1 MDELITLKGTIENIT
16 FRNSENGFT
25 VLEFSSDGEY
35 ISAAGIMGEL
45 YEGERFTF
53 SGRWET
59 HPTYGRQFRIESAV
73 GSVPETA
80 EDMLSFL
87 ASGIIKGV
95 KEKTA
100 QKIVALFGSESFDVI
115 ANEPSRLAKIQGIS
129 KGKALQISQAFRRLE
144 DERNAVMM
152 LEKYGLKAN
161 ECMRIFKK
169 FGRKSADIVERNPY
183 QLCNLDVGIDFE
195 RAVRISELLPRKPD
209 DIYRLNEGIIY
220 IMRHNLIIN
229 GHTCLPR
236 ESLVDTAADFL
247 ECAKD
252 EAEISVDSLVENKR
266 LISETV
272 FAREMLFLPEMYE
285 AEKGAAE
292 QLSFIGRFAGKA
304 FPDMEDQIKNAE
316 IIGGVVYNERQR
328 LAIKLAVE
336 KGILILTGGPG
347 TGKTTTLRG
356 ILRVFEDLGLEV
368 ALAAPTGRA
377 AKRMSELTGKEAVT
391 IHRLLEVEWDDDD
404 RQRFKRNKRNPI
416 TARALIVDELSMV
429 DSQLFSSMLD
439 ALPIGCRLV
448 MVGDSNQLPP
458 VGAGNV
464 LHDMIDSKTLPVVE
478 LNEVFR
484 QAMES
489 MIITNAHAIVSGEMP
504 ELSVTD
510 RDFFF
515 INKKLPSEAA
525 KTVTELCSQ
534 RLVKAYDYSPTEDIQ
549 VLCPSKKGETGTF
562 NLNKLLQAAVNP
574 RSSEKREHIFG
585 SRVFRVGDKLMQTK
599 NNYDI
604 EWKSGEKTG
613 LGIFNGDIGIL
624 EGIDENEGVLTVR
637 FDDRVAD
644 IPFEFSA
651 DIDFAYAVTVHK
663 SQGNEFPAVIIPVT
677 GINSFLQYRN
687 LLYTAVTRAKEMIV
701 LVGTADTV
709 RSMVENNRKQKRY
722 SALKYF
728 LMSGD
733 KG

>member
-35 ISAAGIMGEL
+35 ISATGIMGEL

-53 SGRWET
+53 SGRWEI

-87 ASGIIKGV
+87 SSGIIKGV

-100 QKIVALFGSESFDVI
+100 QKIVSLFGSESFDVI
-115 ANEPSRLAKIQGIS
+115 ENEPSRLAKINGIS
-129 KGKALQISQAFRRLE
+129 KAKAMQISQTFRRLK

-183 QLCNLDVGIDFE
+183 QLCNLDVGMDFDRASAIAE
-195 RAVRISELLPRKPD
+195 RLPKKPD
-209 DIYRLNEGIIY
+209 GIYRVCEGIIY
-220 IMRHNLIIN
+220 VMRHNLISN

-236 ESLVDTAADFL
+236 VSLVDTASDFL
-247 ECAKD
+247 GCAKD
-252 EAEISVDSLVENKR
+252 DAEIAVDNLKDNKR
-266 LISETV
+266 LIQETV
-272 FAREMLFLPEMYE
+272 FAKDMLFLPEMYE
-285 AEKGAAE
+285 AERGSAE
-292 QLSFIGRFAGKA
+292 QILFISKFAGKA
-304 FPDMEDQIKNAE
+304 FPDMEEQIKNAE
-316 IIGGVVYNERQR
+316 VIGGVVYNERQR

-391 IHRLLEVEWDDDD
+391 IHRLLEVEWDEDD
-404 RQRFKRNKRNPI
+404 RQKFKRNKRNPI
-416 TARALIVDELSMV
+416 TAQALIVDELSMV
-429 DSQLFSSMLD
+429 DSLLFSSLLD

-478 LNEVFR
+478 LDEVFR

-504 ELSVTD
+504 ELSKTD

-515 INKKLPSEAA
+515 VNKRMPADAA
-525 KTVTELCSQ
+525 KTISELCSE
-534 RLVKAYDYSPTEDIQ
+534 RLPKAYGYSPFDDIQ
-549 VLCPSKKGETGTF
+549 VLCPSKKGETGTV
-562 NLNKLLQAAVNP
+562 NINKMLQAVINP
-574 RSSEKREHIFG
+574 AAPSKKEHTFG
-585 SRVFRVGDKLMQTK
+585 TRVFRTGDKLMQTK

-604 EWKSGEKTG
+604 EWESGDKTG
-613 LGIFNGDIGIL
+613 QGVFNGDIGIL
-624 EGIDENEGVLTVR
+624 EKIDEDEMILCVR
-637 FDDRVAD
+637 FDDRLAK
-644 IPFEFSA
+644 IPFEFSS
-651 DIDFAYAVTVHK
+651 DMDFAYAVTIHK

-677 GINSFLQYRN
+677 GINMYLQYRN
-687 LLYTAVTRAKEMIV
+687 LLYTAVTRAREIII
-701 LVGTADTV
+701 LVGTAETV
-709 RSMVENNRKQKRY
+709 KAMVDNNRKQKRY
-722 SALKYF
+722 SALKFF

-733 KG
+733 RK

>member
-35 ISAAGIMGEL
+35 ISATGIMGEL

-87 ASGIIKGV
+87 SSGIIKGV

-100 QKIVALFGSESFDVI
+100 QKIVSSFGSESFDVI
-115 ANEPSRLAKIQGIS
+115 ENEPSRLAKINGIS
-129 KGKALQISQAFRRLE
+129 KAKAMQISQTFRRLK

-183 QLCNLDVGIDFE
+183 QLCNLDVGMDFDRASAIAE
-195 RAVRISELLPRKPD
+195 RLPKKPD
-209 DIYRLNEGIIY
+209 GIYRVCEGIIY
-220 IMRHNLIIN
+220 VMRHNLISN

-236 ESLVDTAADFL
+236 VSLVDTAAEFL
-247 ECAKD
+247 GCAKD
-252 EAEISVDSLVENKR
+252 DAEIAVDTLKDNKR
-266 LISETV
+266 LIQESV
-272 FAREMLFLPEMYE
+272 FAKDMLFLPVMYE
-285 AEKGAAE
+285 AERGSAE
-292 QLSFIGRFAGKA
+292 QILFISKFAGKA
-304 FPDMEDQIKNAE
+304 FPDMEEQIKNAE
-316 IIGGVVYNERQR
+316 VIGGVVYNERQR

-391 IHRLLEVEWDDDD
+391 IHRLLEVEWDEDD
-404 RQRFKRNKRNPI
+404 RQKFKRNKRNPI
-416 TARALIVDELSMV
+416 TAQALIVDELSMV
-429 DSQLFSSMLD
+429 DSLLFSSLLD

-478 LNEVFR
+478 LDEVFR

-504 ELSVTD
+504 ELSKTD

-515 INKKLPSEAA
+515 VNKRMPADAA
-525 KTVTELCSQ
+525 KTISELCSE
-534 RLVKAYDYSPTEDIQ
+534 RLPKAYGYSPFDDIQ
-549 VLCPSKKGETGTF
+549 VLCPSKKGETGTV
-562 NLNKLLQAAVNP
+562 NINKMLQAVINP
-574 RSSEKREHIFG
+574 AAPSKKEHTFG
-585 SRVFRVGDKLMQTK
+585 TRVFRTGDKLMQTK

-604 EWKSGEKTG
+604 EWESGDKTG
-613 LGIFNGDIGIL
+613 QGVFNGDIGIL
-624 EGIDENEGVLTVR
+624 EKIDEDEMILCVR
-637 FDDRVAD
+637 FDDRLAK
-644 IPFEFSA
+644 IPFEFSS
-651 DIDFAYAVTVHK
+651 DMDFAYAVTIHK

-677 GINSFLQYRN
+677 GINMYLQYRN
-687 LLYTAVTRAKEMIV
+687 LLYTAVTRAREIII
-701 LVGTADTV
+701 LVGTAETV
-709 RSMVENNRKQKRY
+709 KAMVDNNRKQKRY
-722 SALKYF
+722 SALKFF

-733 KG
+733 RK

>member
-35 ISAAGIMGEL
+35 ISATGIMGEL

-87 ASGIIKGV
+87 SSGIIKGV

-100 QKIVALFGSESFDVI
+100 QKIVSLFGSESFDVI
-115 ANEPSRLAKIQGIS
+115 ENEPSRLAKINGIS
-129 KGKALQISQAFRRLE
+129 KAKAMQISQTFRRLK

-183 QLCNLDVGIDFE
+183 QLCNLDVGMDFDRASAIAE
-195 RAVRISELLPRKPD
+195 RLPKKPD
-209 DIYRLNEGIIY
+209 GVYRVCEGIIY
-220 IMRHNLIIN
+220 VMRHNLISN

-236 ESLVDTAADFL
+236 VSLVDTASDFL
-247 ECAKD
+247 GCAKD
-252 EAEISVDSLVENKR
+252 DAEIAVDTLKDNKR
-266 LISETV
+266 LIQETV
-272 FAREMLFLPEMYE
+272 FAKDMLFLPEMYE
-285 AEKGAAE
+285 AERGSAE
-292 QLSFIGRFAGKA
+292 QILFISKFAGKA
-304 FPDMEDQIKNAE
+304 FPDMEEQIKNAE
-316 IIGGVVYNERQR
+316 VIGGVVYNERQR

-391 IHRLLEVEWDDDD
+391 IHRLLEVEWDEDD
-404 RQRFKRNKRNPI
+404 RQKFKRNKRNPI
-416 TARALIVDELSMV
+416 TAQALIVDELSMV
-429 DSQLFSSMLD
+429 DSLLFSSLLD

-478 LNEVFR
+478 LDEVFR

-504 ELSVTD
+504 ELSKTD

-515 INKKLPSEAA
+515 VNKRMPADAA
-525 KTVTELCSQ
+525 KTISELCSE
-534 RLVKAYDYSPTEDIQ
+534 RLPKAYGYSPFDDIQ
-549 VLCPSKKGETGTF
+549 VLCPSKKGETGTV
-562 NLNKLLQAAVNP
+562 NINKMLQAVINP
-574 RSSEKREHIFG
+574 AAPSKKEHTFG
-585 SRVFRVGDKLMQTK
+585 TRVFRTGDKLMQTK

-604 EWKSGEKTG
+604 DWESGDKTG
-613 LGIFNGDIGIL
+613 QGVFNGDIGIL
-624 EGIDENEGVLTVR
+624 EKIDEDEMILCVR
-637 FDDRVAD
+637 FDDRLAK
-644 IPFEFSA
+644 IPFEFSS
-651 DIDFAYAVTVHK
+651 DMDFAYAVTIHK

-677 GINSFLQYRN
+677 GINMYLQYRN
-687 LLYTAVTRAKEMIV
+687 LLYTAVTRAREIII
-701 LVGTADTV
+701 LVGTAETV
-709 RSMVENNRKQKRY
+709 KAMVDNNRKQKRY
-722 SALKYF
+722 SALKFF

-733 KG
+733 RK

>member
-35 ISAAGIMGEL
+35 ISATGIMGEL

-87 ASGIIKGV
+87 SSGIIKGV

-100 QKIVALFGSESFDVI
+100 QKIVSSFGSESFDVI
-115 ANEPSRLAKIQGIS
+115 ENEPSRLAKINGIS
-129 KGKALQISQAFRRLE
+129 KAKAMQISQTFRRLK
-144 DERNAVMM
+144 DERNAVIM

-183 QLCNLDVGIDFE
+183 QLCNLDVGMDFD
-195 RAVRISELLPRKPD
+195 RASAIAECLPKKPD
-209 DIYRLNEGIIY
+209 GIYRICEGIIY
-220 IMRHNLIIN
+220 VMRHNLISN

-236 ESLVDTAADFL
+236 VSLVDTASDFL
-247 ECAKD
+247 GCAKD
-252 EAEISVDSLVENKR
+252 DAEIAVDTLKDNKR
-266 LISETV
+266 LIQESV
-272 FAREMLFLPEMYE
+272 FAKDMLFLPEMYE
-285 AEKGAAE
+285 AERGSAE
-292 QLSFIGRFAGKA
+292 QILFISKFAGKA
-304 FPDMEDQIKNAE
+304 FPDMEEQIKNAE
-316 IIGGVVYNERQR
+316 VIGGVVYNERQR

-391 IHRLLEVEWDDDD
+391 IHRLLEVEWDEDD
-404 RQRFKRNKRNPI
+404 RQKFKRNKRNPI
-416 TARALIVDELSMV
+416 TAQALIVDELSMV
-429 DSQLFSSMLD
+429 DSLLFSSLLD

-478 LNEVFR
+478 LDEVFR

-504 ELSVTD
+504 ELSKTD

-515 INKKLPSEAA
+515 VNKRMPADAA
-525 KTVTELCSQ
+525 KTISELCSE
-534 RLVKAYDYSPTEDIQ
+534 RLPKAYGYSPFDDIQ
-549 VLCPSKKGETGTF
+549 VLCPSKKGETGTV
-562 NLNKLLQAAVNP
+562 NINKMLQAVINP
-574 RSSEKREHIFG
+574 AAPSKKEHTFG
-585 SRVFRVGDKLMQTK
+585 TRVFRTGDKLMQTK

-604 EWKSGEKTG
+604 EWESGDKTG
-613 LGIFNGDIGIL
+613 QGVFNGDIGIL
-624 EGIDENEGVLTVR
+624 EKIDEDEMILCVR
-637 FDDRVAD
+637 FDDRLAK
-644 IPFEFSA
+644 IPFEFSS
-651 DIDFAYAVTVHK
+651 DMDFAYAVTIHK

-677 GINSFLQYRN
+677 GINMYLQYRN
-687 LLYTAVTRAKEMIV
+687 LLYTAVTRAREIII
-701 LVGTADTV
+701 LVGTAETV
-709 RSMVENNRKQKRY
+709 KAMVDNNRKQKRY
-722 SALKYF
+722 SALKFF

-733 KG
+733 RK

>member
-1 MDELITLKGTIENIT
+1 M
-16 FRNSENGFT
+16 
-25 VLEFSSDGEY
+25 Y
-35 ISAAGIMGEL
+35 ISATTQCFPKATLSEAVDALAEQEFGNLEAFI
-45 YEGERFTF
+45 YEQGGVIKPSDVLNHFDEVAA
-53 SGRWET
+53 
-59 HPTYGRQFRIESAV
+59 QFRTITRMTP
-73 GSVPETA
+73 SVFSIDIPSEQ
-80 EDMLSFL
+80 DF
-87 ASGIIKGV
+87 K
-95 KEKTA
+95 A
-100 QKIVALFGSESFDVI
+100 QFKACCK
-115 ANEPSRLAKIQGIS
+115 LAKINGIS
-129 KGKALQISQAFRRLE
+129 KAKAMQISQTFRRLK

-183 QLCNLDVGIDFE
+183 QLCNLDVGMDFDRASAIAE
-195 RAVRISELLPRKPD
+195 RLPKKPD
-209 DIYRLNEGIIY
+209 GIYRVCEGIIY
-220 IMRHNLIIN
+220 VMRHNLISN

-236 ESLVDTAADFL
+236 VSLVDTAAEFL
-247 ECAKD
+247 GCSKD
-252 EAEISVDSLVENKR
+252 DAEIAVDNLKENKR
-266 LISETV
+266 LIQETV
-272 FAREMLFLPEMYE
+272 FAKDMLFLPEMYE
-285 AEKGAAE
+285 AERGSAE
-292 QLSFIGRFAGKA
+292 QILFISKFAGKA
-304 FPDMEDQIKNAE
+304 FPDMEEQIKNAE
-316 IIGGVVYNERQR
+316 VIGGVVYNERQR

-391 IHRLLEVEWDDDD
+391 IHRLLEVEWDEDD
-404 RQRFKRNKRNPI
+404 RQKFKRNKRNPI
-416 TARALIVDELSMV
+416 TAQALIVDELSMV
-429 DSQLFSSMLD
+429 DSLLFSSLLD

-478 LNEVFR
+478 LDEVFR

-504 ELSVTD
+504 ELSKTD

-515 INKKLPSEAA
+515 VNKRMPADAA
-525 KTVTELCSQ
+525 KTISELCSE
-534 RLVKAYDYSPTEDIQ
+534 RLPKAYGYSPFDDIQ
-549 VLCPSKKGETGTF
+549 VLCPSKKGETGTV
-562 NLNKLLQAAVNP
+562 NINKMLQAVINP
-574 RSSEKREHIFG
+574 AAPSKKEHTFG
-585 SRVFRVGDKLMQTK
+585 TRVFRTGDKLMQTK

-604 EWKSGEKTG
+604 EWETGDKTG
-613 LGIFNGDIGIL
+613 QGVFNGDIGIL
-624 EGIDENEGVLTVR
+624 EKIDEDEMILCVR
-637 FDDRVAD
+637 FDDRLAK
-644 IPFEFSA
+644 IPFEFSS
-651 DIDFAYAVTVHK
+651 DMDFAYAVTIHK

-677 GINSFLQYRN
+677 GINMYLQYRN
-687 LLYTAVTRAKEMIV
+687 LLYTAVTRARERII
-701 LVGTADTV
+701 LVGTAETV
-709 RSMVENNRKQKRY
+709 KAMVDNNRKQKRY

-733 KG
+733 GK